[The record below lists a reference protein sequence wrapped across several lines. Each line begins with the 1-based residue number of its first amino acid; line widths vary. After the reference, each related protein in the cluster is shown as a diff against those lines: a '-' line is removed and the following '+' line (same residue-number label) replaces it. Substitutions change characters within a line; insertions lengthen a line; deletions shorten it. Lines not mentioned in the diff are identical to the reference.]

1 MTHQKV
7 GNIGGGTLIW
17 KINNRLISAG
27 DMIIRRDARFRLEG
41 YNLTITGVS
50 VKDEG
55 EYVCEVE
62 TSFDPIQQQNLLSV
76 LIPAS
81 IEPLPHTGNIQL

>member
-1 MTHQKV
+1 M
-7 GNIGGGTLIW
+7 IW

-27 DMIIRRDARFRLEG
+27 EIIIRKDPRFVLQG
-41 YNLTITGVS
+41 YNLTITGVR

-55 EYVCEVE
+55 EYICQVE
-62 TSFDPIQQQNLLSV
+62 TSFDPIQQQSLLSV

-81 IEPLPHTGNIQL
+81 VEPVAQTGNYDHFYFVL